1 MADNSTTYYKF
12 VADLKQLDSLNTKL
26 KEAKVNLSALGKST
40 MAFSKQSRAIGVMTN
55 KMNQNAAAARRM
67 ATATSRVSKRGN
79 RMIAIF
85 KSASIAIASAFAF
98 RAIIGGL
105 RGVITTFA
113 GFESQMAA
121 VLAISGATNKEFQ
134 KLKDSALELGK
145 TTVFTAT
152 QVGQLQEAYAR
163 LGFTANEIIAAQ
175 AGTLALAAGTGE
187 SLASSAA
194 IAGSTLRAFGIEADQ
209 TGRVAD
215 IMGASFTNSAL
226 NLEKF
231 GQSMKFVAP
240 IARAA
245 GFTIEETAAQMMILA
260 DNGLS
265 GSLAGNAL
273 KNIFLR

>member
-113 GFESQMAA
+113 GFESQMSA
-121 VLAISGATNKEFQ
+121 VLAISGAIKRFSFRIRKNNSIYCNTSRAITRS
-134 KLKDSALELGK
+134 LCK
-145 TTVFTAT
+145 TWF
-152 QVGQLQEAYAR
+152 Y
-163 LGFTANEIIAAQ
+163 
-175 AGTLALAAGTGE
+175 
-187 SLASSAA
+187 S
-194 IAGSTLRAFGIEADQ
+194 
-209 TGRVAD
+209 
-215 IMGASFTNSAL
+215 
-226 NLEKF
+226 
-231 GQSMKFVAP
+231 
-240 IARAA
+240 
-245 GFTIEETAAQMMILA
+245 
-260 DNGLS
+260 
-265 GSLAGNAL
+265 
-273 KNIFLR
+273 